1 MSTGAGGKSSIW
13 SLDFIRLSDYPCAW
27 FAGEAIPQTASITE
41 LVEFDGTIHRGEE
54 DKIMTQREI
63 FLGNGAIALG
73 LLEAGCQVV
82 TSYPGTP
89 SSEILP
95 EVVRLVKS
103 AGLNTYAEWST
114 NEKVAFD
121 NAYAAAIS
129 GKRAACCMKQVGLN
143 VAADSLM
150 SAAYMGTMGG
160 LVIIACDDPGPHS
173 SQTEQDTRLMARFAK
188 VPVLDPSSPEEARQ
202 MVGLA
207 LDLSEE
213 FQTPVILRPAIRVC
227 HAREDLTWG
236 DLRDNDRKASFEK
249 NPGRWAA
256 TPKFRFILHGELNRK
271 LKKIG
276 RRFDGL
282 KPFNF
287 HDLEPGKEYPLGILA
302 GGVPYSV
309 VRDILSDED
318 RKDIPVLK
326 MCAPHPFPEAL
337 AGEFMSACEKILVIE
352 ETDTVIEY
360 FLRNREKVLG
370 RFSGHVPSEGE
381 LAPEVVYDL
390 INRTLKELGM
400 KPLTSGGRREAFE
413 LVNGLELP
421 IRKPTLC
428 PGCPH
433 RASFFAI
440 RKARPKAIYTS
451 DIGCYTLGI
460 NLGGVD
466 TCLDMGAGITLG
478 TGFYHAF
485 AQDGVEQ
492 PVVATM
498 GDSTFY
504 HSGTAGLLNA
514 VYNDARFILVI
525 LDNQTTAMTGMQP
538 TPGLGIRADG
548 TRGNTIPLERV
559 VAGCGVDFIEVVD
572 PYDLKAMAELMKK
585 AAAYTS
591 DPSGGVAV
599 IIARHPCVIAYRE
612 EAIPHKKEIVVTDD
626 CVECNFCHERFEC
639 PALYKDPDL
648 ERTAV
653 NQTLCAQ
660 CGVCLDICPKGAIV
674 EA

>member
-1 MSTGAGGKSSIW
+1 
-13 SLDFIRLSDYPCAW
+13 
-27 FAGEAIPQTASITE
+27 
-41 LVEFDGTIHRGEE
+41 
-54 DKIMTQREI
+54 MTQEEI

-95 EVVRLVKS
+95 EVVRLIKS
-103 AGLNTYAEWST
+103 AGLNTYVEWST

-121 NAYAAAIS
+121 NAFAAAVS

-150 SAAYMGTMGG
+150 SAAYIGTKGG
-160 LVIIACDDPGPHS
+160 LVIISCDDPGPHS

-202 MVGLA
+202 MVA
-207 LDLSEE
+207 VAFDLSEE
-213 FQTPVILRPAIRVC
+213 FQVPVILRPAIRVC
-227 HAREDLTWG
+227 HARENLTWEG
-236 DLRDNDRKASFEK
+236 LKNNDREASFER

-256 TPKFRFILHGELNRK
+256 TPRFRFILHGELNRK
-271 LKKIG
+271 LKEIG
-276 RRFDGL
+276 RRFEKL
-282 KPFNF
+282 EPFNF
-287 HDLEPGKEYPLGILA
+287 HDLKSGEKYPLGILT

-318 RKDIPVLK
+318 RNDIPVLK
-326 MCAPHPFPEAL
+326 MCAPYPFPEGL
-337 AGEFMSACEKILVIE
+337 AEEFMSACEKVLVIE

-360 FLRNREKVLG
+360 FLRDSGKVLG
-370 RFSGHVPSEGE
+370 RLSGHVPSEGE
-381 LAPEVVYDL
+381 LVPEVVYDL
-390 INRTLKELGM
+390 INKALEELQM
-400 KPLTSGGRREAFE
+400 KGLSSDGHQSAIE
-413 LVNGLELP
+413 LVKGLDLP
-421 IRKPTLC
+421 VRKPTLC

-440 RKARPKAIYTS
+440 RKARPKAIFTS

-466 TCLDMGAGITLG
+466 TCLDMGAGITMAS
-478 TGFYHAF
+478 GFYHSF
-485 AQDGVEQ
+485 VHDQVEQ
-492 PVVATM
+492 PIVATI

-514 VYNDARFILVI
+514 VYNDSRFILVI

-548 TRGNTIPLERV
+548 TRGKTIPLERV

-572 PYDLKAMAELMKK
+572 PYDLKGMVRLIKK
-585 AAAYTS
+585 AAEYAS
-591 DPSGGVAV
+591 DPDGGVAV

-612 EAIPHKKEIVVTDD
+612 EAIPQKREIVVTED
-626 CVECNFCHERFEC
+626 CVECNFCHDRFEC
-639 PALYKDPDL
+639 PALYKDADL

-653 NQTLCAQ
+653 DQTLCAQ
-660 CGVCLDICPKGAIV
+660 CGVCIEICPKGAII